1 MSAYLDKSQG
11 ITFVYSNIYDLYIKA
26 KEAKLDSPF
35 VLDRAKVL
43 KSETAN
49 LNGVQSYEPKEFV
62 RPQGVVEA
70 EALAK
75 ENTTQEKVSKASGSI
90 SNLQKN
96 LKDLSDAHERL
107 RFLLQELDALT
118 KKK

>member
-11 ITFVYSNIYDLYIKA
+11 ITFVYSNIYDLYKQA

-35 VLDRAKVL
+35 VAERSRVIKAEGSQTV
-43 KSETAN
+43 EEF
-49 LNGVQSYEPKEFV
+49 QPKEFP
-62 RPQGVVEA
+62 RPQGVIEA
-70 EALAK
+70 EQKA
-75 ENTTQEKVSKASGSI
+75 ETKVSHPVT
-90 SNLQKN
+90 NLQKN
-96 LKDLSDAHERL
+96 LKDLSDAHEKL

>member
-11 ITFVYSNIYDLYIKA
+11 ISFVYSNIYDLYVKA

-35 VLDRAKVL
+35 VVDRPKVL
-43 KSETAN
+43 KSESMDV
-49 LNGVQSYEPKEFV
+49 NGVKSYEPKEFV

-70 EALAK
+70 EARAK
-75 ENTTQEKVSKASGSI
+75 ETQPQEKLGKAESSI